1 MRKEI
6 STRITGGGILSVMPK
21 IAIAPRQRM
30 QRRMDERADEEPADE
45 KVPPPPGMGKFV
57 DKSV

>member
-6 STRITGGGILSVMPK
+6 STRITGGGVHSVMPR
-21 IAIAPRQRM
+21 IAIAPRKRM
-30 QRRMDERADEEPADE
+30 QRRVDEREDDADEQA
-45 KVPPPPGMGKFV
+45 PPPPGMGKFV

>member
-6 STRITGGGILSVMPK
+6 STRITGGGVHTVMPRT
-21 IAIAPRQRM
+21 AIAPRQQA
-30 QRRMDERADEEPADE
+30 QRREDDRENEADEQA
-45 KVPPPPGMGKFV
+45 PPPPGMGQLV